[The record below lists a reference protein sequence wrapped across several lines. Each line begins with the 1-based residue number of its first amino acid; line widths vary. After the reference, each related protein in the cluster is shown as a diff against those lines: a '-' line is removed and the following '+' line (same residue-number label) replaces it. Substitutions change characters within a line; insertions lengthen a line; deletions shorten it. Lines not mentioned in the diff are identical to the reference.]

1 MNVKRVAI
9 AGEIYS
15 ANLGDRAIHGC
26 LCYLVKLLD
35 PSIETISIDISGRA
49 SGTCGNTSLDV
60 KQRMA
65 LLSAVPGLRL
75 PVTLLKI
82 AHHQIKRLQGQFAA
96 FQKDLETADLLIIGG
111 GQLLMDDALNFPLK
125 LSSLTRQAQ
134 SLKLPTH
141 FSACGVGHSWSR
153 WGGVMLRRMLANAQ
167 TITLRDLLSQERL
180 STLAPGIA
188 STVTFDPAI
197 WAASVYPV
205 QAVNRGDCIGLGV
218 LNPREGNLHLDSS
231 TRFSE
236 REWTTLWLDLL
247 GKLALVGPR
256 VELFTTGS
264 PADYAFAVDLLD
276 AARAREFKKLSL
288 APFPESPETLIRSL
302 CGYSVVAAA
311 RLHASI
317 LANAYQIPSVG
328 LVWDQ
333 KVKAYYAETDQ
344 TDVCFNLTNLN
355 PEDVARACAALQ
367 GLPFSDTKIEELKV
381 CALESARIALGMG

>member
-1 MNVKRVAI
+1 
-9 AGEIYS
+9 
-15 ANLGDRAIHGC
+15 
-26 LCYLVKLLD
+26 
-35 PSIETISIDISGRA
+35 
-49 SGTCGNTSLDV
+49 
-60 KQRMA
+60 
-65 LLSAVPGLRL
+65 
-75 PVTLLKI
+75 
-82 AHHQIKRLQGQFAA
+82 
-96 FQKDLETADLLIIGG
+96 
-111 GQLLMDDALNFPLK
+111 
-125 LSSLTRQAQ
+125 
-134 SLKLPTH
+134 
-141 FSACGVGHSWSR
+141 
-153 WGGVMLRRMLANAQ
+153 MLRRMLANAQ

-276 AARAREFKKLSL
+276 AARAREFKQLSL